1 MDLEEYSTAA
11 DIPHREQQLIV
22 RQPIDESLSSSSNH
36 NLVLRPRQY
45 TLSQYLNNA
54 SGNMYLEHEEV
65 CKRIGYFLLLV
76 VCVLVGIGLVFAQ
89 PGTGMKMKWR
99 RSIRKMVSRRKH

>member
-1 MDLEEYSTAA
+1 MDVEEYSTAA
-11 DIPHREQQLIV
+11 DIPHREQQLVV
-22 RQPIDESLSSSSNH
+22 RQPIDESLPSNSSNQ
-36 NLVLRPRQY
+36 LVLQSRQY

-54 SGNMYLEHEEV
+54 SGNLNFQHEEV
-65 CKRIGYFLLLV
+65 CKRICYFLLLV

-99 RSIRKMVSRRKH
+99 RSIRKMVSRRMH